1 MFHTIF
7 YEPVYNLLVFA
18 LTIVPLHDVGAAI
31 ILVTLIVRG
40 ALLPLNLSATRSQ
53 YALKKVE
60 GEISSIREKHKQNP
74 QEMSKKMMEVYRREH
89 INPFSSIFVLLIQI
103 PIFFALY
110 FVFSKGMKPDD
121 NSLYAFLSFPEKLH
135 TLAFGILDVTGKSIT
150 IAVITGL
157 TAYILAKRQTSSMII
172 KKQTHE
178 ETFQDHFMKSMKIQ
192 LLYVLPI
199 IISFS
204 AAVLPAALGLYWTT
218 SNIISIIQDFYIK
231 KKYHF
236 T

>member
-60 GEISSIREKHKQNP
+60 GEISSIREKHKENP

-121 NSLYAFLSFPEKLH
+121 NSLYTFLSFPEKLH
-135 TLAFGILDVTGKSIT
+135 TLAFGVLDVTGKSII

-157 TAYILAKRQTSSMII
+157 TAYILAKRQTNSMVI
-172 KKQTHE
+172 KKHSHE